1 MKDILGI
8 KSIEKF
14 KHIRVENDKEYYGIW
29 SLVTTTRGKNI
40 YFLLSEN
47 EAEYS
52 EGAVHDLEDTS
63 IYKSTGKNISFI
75 SISDLEA
82 DLDVDS
88 NDFIK
93 EVYGLNIDDISEDDK
108 QQIIEDMSLLYSD
121 VSNLFGYNAV
131 DFVSAGISKD
141 IQEVKVKPLIRKE
154 IIIEDNLITILSNN
168 EYISIH
174 SKNVNMREFK
184 EMIEKE
190 YPNSNLILNEN
201 FNKIEMKSLDVSMD
215 NLKNILKERF
225 KQKDIKNTEEVIKH
239 KQP

>member
-14 KHIRVENDKEYYGIW
+14 KHIRIEDDKEYYGIW

-52 EGAVHDLEDTS
+52 EGAAHDLEETS

-93 EVYGLNIDDISEDDK
+93 EVYGLNIENISEEDK
-108 QQIIEDMSLLYSD
+108 QEIISDMTRLYSD

-131 DFVSAGISKD
+131 DFTNPGITKE
-141 IQEVKVKPLIRKE
+141 IREVIIKPLIRKE
-154 IIIEDNLITILSNN
+154 ITIEDNIITILSNN
-168 EYISIH
+168 QNISIH
-174 SKNVNMREFK
+174 STDINLKEFNK
-184 EMIEKE
+184 IIEKE
-190 YPNSNLILNEN
+190 YPNNNVEFNEN
-201 FNKIEMKSLDVSMD
+201 FNKIEMNSTDVSMD
-215 NLKNILKERF
+215 NLKNIIKERF
-225 KQKDIKNTEEVIKH
+225 AQKEQTNVIETGNH
-239 KQP
+239 KKP